1 MEIELL
7 PHQKELMDG
16 LQKKRILFVDHPSLD
31 RTAIGITE
39 VSMSKNKQLVKEN
52 LDFGEAWNI
61 LLSARIQLS
70 LKPGQIAILERDGWN
85 GADQYVRIL
94 LPSAPHPD
102 DSKDANPQNPYFRMA
117 DNNADAEG
125 TLAPF
130 AVIKTTR
137 NQVFPWTPSQGDL
150 FGRDYRISIL
160 G

>member
-1 MEIELL
+1 MLFMERIKPLTRWEKNELV
-7 PHQKELMDG
+7 G
-16 LQKKRILFVDHPSLD
+16 RIGKLLSLA
-31 RTAIGITE
+31 RNFE
-39 VSMSKNKQLVKEN
+39 VSMSKTKQVVKEN

-61 LLSARIQLS
+61 LLSAPIQLDM
-70 LKPGQIAILERDGWN
+70 KPGQTAILDREGWN

-94 LPSAPHPD
+94 LPSAPHPN

-117 DNNADAEG
+117 DNNADADG
-125 TLAPF
+125 TLAAF

>member
-1 MEIELL
+1 MRRIGKLL
-7 PHQKELMDG
+7 
-16 LQKKRILFVDHPSLD
+16 SLA
-31 RTAIGITE
+31 RNFE
-39 VSMSKNKQLVKEN
+39 VNMSKTKQVVKEN

-61 LLSARIQLS
+61 LLSAPIQLDM
-70 LKPGQIAILERDGWN
+70 KPGQTAILDREGWN

-94 LPSAPHPD
+94 LPSAPHPN

-117 DNNADAEG
+117 DNNADADG

>member
-1 MEIELL
+1 
-7 PHQKELMDG
+7 MDD
-16 LQKKRILFVDHPSLD
+16 LRKIRILSVDHPSLD
-31 RTAIGITE
+31 RTVIGIAE
-39 VSMSKNKQLVKEN
+39 VSMSKTKQVVKEN

-61 LLSARIQLS
+61 LLSAPIQLD
-70 LKPGQIAILERDGWN
+70 LKPGQTAILDREGWN

-94 LPSAPHPD
+94 LPSAPHPN

-117 DNNADAEG
+117 DNNADADG